1 MPNTLIGTIDDGAKQ
16 VILMLQSILTSFLVE
31 HQIAMTVIIFLAV
44 VFATLK
50 DMMERWGMW
59 GSVLYNALYFGALLK
74 IGLMWG
80 PDIFVSNF
88 FNTACTIAPYLIC
101 YLVIGIIL
109 NGIAVLSGRIKRK
122 R

>member
-1 MPNTLIGTIDDGAKQ
+1 MEAIDDGTKQ
-16 VILMLQSILTSFLVE
+16 LIQLYWSVLTSFLTE
-31 HQIAMTVIIFLAV
+31 YRIAVTVVIFLTV

-50 DMMERWGMW
+50 DMTERWGMW
-59 GSVLYNALYFGALLK
+59 GCVLYNTIYFGALLK

-88 FNTACTIAPYLIC
+88 FNAVCTVVPYLVC

-109 NGIAVLSGRIKRK
+109 HWITMLRR
-122 R
+122 